1 MDAREMK
8 KHILAFALRRF
19 HDRGMPQNNPGY
31 ILSLILDSDEVSNAS
46 IRRYEKILQEM
57 VEKAESKLE

>member
-19 HDRGMPQNNPGY
+19 QDRGMPQNTPGY

>member
-8 KHILAFALRRF
+8 KHILAFALRRVQ
-19 HDRGMPQNNPGY
+19 DRGMPQNNPGY

>member
-19 HDRGMPQNNPGY
+19 LDEENPRY
-31 ILSLILDSDEVSNAS
+31 ILSLILDRDDVSEAS
-46 IRRYEKILQEM
+46 VRRYEKILREM
-57 VEKAESKLE
+57 VEKAESKL

>member
-19 HDRGMPQNNPGY
+19 SDEALGRNNPRY
-31 ILSLILDSDEVSNAS
+31 ILSLILDQDDVSEAS
-46 IRRYEKILQEM
+46 VRRYEKILQEM
-57 VEKAESKLE
+57 VEKAESKL